1 MRRHRTRAEG
11 ERRGS
16 SALPA
21 KASVPRFTNVIPRAR
36 VFRILDR
43 ALARGAVWV
52 AAPAGAGKTAAV
64 ASYLAARG
72 SEALWYD
79 VDATDTDV
87 ANVFLYLTKGLRS
100 VTRSR
105 RRLPAFQ
112 VQHLGSLRAFARK

>member
-1 MRRHRTRAEG
+1 MRQHQGPTAG
-11 ERRGS
+11 GDRGS

-21 KASVPRFTNVIPRAR
+21 KASAPRFTNVIPRAR
-36 VFRILDR
+36 VFRMLDR

-72 SEALWYD
+72 LKALWYD
-79 VDATDTDV
+79 VDPTDTDV

-100 VTRSR
+100 
-105 RRLPAFQ
+105 
-112 VQHLGSLRAFARK
+112 